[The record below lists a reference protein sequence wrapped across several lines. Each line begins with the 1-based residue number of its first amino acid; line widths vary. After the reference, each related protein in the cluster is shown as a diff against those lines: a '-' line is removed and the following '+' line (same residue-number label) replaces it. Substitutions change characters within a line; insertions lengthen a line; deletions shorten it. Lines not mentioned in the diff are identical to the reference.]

1 MQSNESR
8 KKFYDLYQ
16 IHLNFST
23 DQMQSCIY
31 ITSVLLMNFN
41 NNNKKKLKSIPKK
54 LQNLKHDL

>member
-23 DQMQSCIY
+23 DKMQSCIY
-31 ITSVLLMNFN
+31 STSVLLMNIN
-41 NNNKKKLKSIPKK
+41 RKKKNPEVYPKK
-54 LQNLKHDL
+54 DTKFKT

>member
-8 KKFYDLYQ
+8 KKCYDLYQ

-31 ITSVLLMNFN
+31 STSVLLMNFN
-41 NNNKKKLKSIPKK
+41 KKKKKLKSIPKK

>member
-23 DQMQSCIY
+23 DKMQSCIY
-31 ITSVLLMNFN
+31 STSVLLMKINR
-41 NNNKKKLKSIPKK
+41 KKNLNSIPKNI
-54 LQNLKHDL
+54 QNLKHDL